1 MADYRPGSM
10 GAPDTQPVEVLGV
23 ELDVDF
29 SLAVEVFE
37 AARLWIAILVLL
49 ITAAL
54 VSSLDR
60 RRTARGEI

>member
-1 MADYRPGSM
+1 MGSLST
-10 GAPDTQPVEVLGV
+10 DPVEVLGI

-54 VSSLDR
+54 VSGMER
-60 RRTARGEI
+60 RRSIRDRF